1 MKKILIIED
10 EQELC
15 DSIAEILKFEGY
27 APFQSE
33 NGHNGLRLANKLS
46 PDLILCDIV
55 MPDLDG
61 YEVLKRFR
69 NEQKRKLVPFIFI
82 TALNER
88 KNYRQG
94 MEMGADDYLT
104 KPFTRKELLNAIS
117 SRIEKYSN
125 LEEYVGRKI
134 YETERDI
141 ENRISRLK
149 DEVNEKSK
157 YINRINAQK
166 EHLGNC
172 LQKKEQELMQEALTV
187 INTNNT
193 ISNLKSLIQAKLK
206 NDNLTAGQ
214 KKLLA
219 ELKIKVCKK
228 NILCNNWLR
237 FQLKFNQAHP
247 DFLSNLTAKYSG
259 FTQYELVFLSATYT
273 GLTTSQ
279 MAELLNISED
289 SVRKSRYRIKKK
301 MGLSREDDFLK
312 IVHSFN

>member
-1 MKKILIIED
+1 
-10 EQELC
+10 
-15 DSIAEILKFEGY
+15 
-27 APFQSE
+27 
-33 NGHNGLRLANKLS
+33 
-46 PDLILCDIV
+46 
-55 MPDLDG
+55 
-61 YEVLKRFR
+61 
-69 NEQKRKLVPFIFI
+69 
-82 TALNER
+82 
-88 KNYRQG
+88 
-94 MEMGADDYLT
+94 
-104 KPFTRKELLNAIS
+104 
-117 SRIEKYSN
+117 
-125 LEEYVGRKI
+125 
-134 YETERDI
+134 
-141 ENRISRLK
+141 
-149 DEVNEKSK
+149 
-157 YINRINAQK
+157 
-166 EHLGNC
+166 
-172 LQKKEQELMQEALTV
+172 
-187 INTNNT
+187 
-193 ISNLKSLIQAKLK
+193 KLK